1 MDFKTTPG
9 TRYLV
14 MAGNRALGT
23 RAGEVYRSDGVN
35 LVLESTGKKKKV
47 IGPIE
52 EALATLLFRECDPVL
67 PYPLQDV
74 RADGKGR
81 VVLQRYVIRES
92 MIRLKGDKA
101 ERAFPA
107 GLPEKA
113 PDAQD
118 TGHKLWVVSK
128 ASTEIYTESNAAWD
142 LYERCQ
148 YTKLSIADAKA
159 LVLPKFEGRY
169 CSWDYILER
178 FRKLGGRHTDLY
190 LRVDR

>member
-1 MDFKTTPG
+1 MIGIDCYKVTGHTIREADFTPSER
-9 TRYLV
+9 TDYEFLVSFKSTDDNKEKHENYLSWYENWKPEEDGRPWHFFCPE
-14 MAGNRALGT
+14 MCAIALVT
-23 RAGEVYRSDGVN
+23 MH
-35 LVLESTGKKKKV
+35 L
-47 IGPIE
+47 
-52 EALATLLFRECDPVL
+52 
-67 PYPLQDV
+67 
-74 RADGKGR
+74 
-81 VVLQRYVIRES
+81 RES